1 METYQN
7 NILLIF
13 QSLLR
18 LFGIPYITAPM
29 EAEAQCVFLE
39 KIGFTEGTV
48 TDDSD
53 VWLFGAN
60 VVYKDFFD
68 SHKYV
73 KQFKSID
80 IKQKFGNTLIII
92 QHILLII
99 YLMCITY

>member
-1 METYQN
+1 
-7 NILLIF
+7 
-13 QSLLR
+13 

-39 KIGFTEGTV
+39 KIGRTEGTV

-60 VVYKDFFD
+60 VVYKVFFD
-68 SHKYV
+68 NQKYV

-80 IKQKFGNTLIII
+80 IKQQFGNISLY
-92 QHILLII
+92 ILCIVQYKII
-99 YLMCITY
+99 YLNVF

>member
-1 METYQN
+1 
-7 NILLIF
+7 
-13 QSLLR
+13 
-18 LFGIPYITAPM
+18 M

-39 KIGFTEGTV
+39 KIGRTDGTV

-68 SHKYV
+68 NQKYV

-80 IKQKFGNTLIII
+80 IKQQFGIISLCI
-92 QHILLII
+92 ICIMQYKII
-99 YLMCITY
+99 YLSVF

>member
-1 METYQN
+1 
-7 NILLIF
+7 
-13 QSLLR
+13 
-18 LFGIPYITAPM
+18 M

-39 KIGFTEGTV
+39 KIGHTEGTV

-68 SHKYV
+68 NQKYV

-80 IKQKFGNTLIII
+80 IKQKFGN
-92 QHILLII
+92 ILYVFKNKFNIKIHFNLF
-99 YLMCITY
+99 